1 MEKSLRNGIEAE
13 GHRTVKERKK
23 DLLDAMML
31 YMQAVQTGL
40 LEWEGG
46 GKLEQFLL
54 DGQY

>member
-1 MEKSLRNGIEAE
+1 MKKSLRNGTEAE
-13 GHRTVKERKK
+13 GHRTVKEWKK

-46 GKLEQFLL
+46 EKLEQFLL